1 MVSFTLCLIDAELII
16 ATDLEDILN
25 TNTKNN
31 LILNKLEDK
40 KNIKLLP
47 LEWNNEKHINNL
59 FNLYPNL
66 DYIIL
71 SECLYEDA
79 PFDKLLLTL
88 IKLSKFYKN
97 IEIFFIYKKR
107 YIFQDKCI
115 EKLKKYYEIDNID
128 RNDIH
133 QDFRNNDN
141 YQFFKIKFIK

>member
-59 FNLYPNL
+59 FNLYPHF
-66 DYIIL
+66 DYIL
-71 SECLYEDA
+71 FYQNV
-79 PFDKLLLTL
+79 FMKMLLL
-88 IKLSKFYKN
+88 IN
-97 IEIFFIYKKR
+97 
-107 YIFQDKCI
+107 
-115 EKLKKYYEIDNID
+115 YY
-128 RNDIH
+128 
-133 QDFRNNDN
+133 
-141 YQFFKIKFIK
+141 

>member
-1 MVSFTLCLIDAELII
+1 MVSFTLCLIDVELVI
-16 ATDLEDILN
+16 ATELEDILN

-59 FNLYPNL
+59 FNLYPHL

-115 EKLKKYYEIDNID
+115 EKLKKYYEIENID

>member
-1 MVSFTLCLIDAELII
+1 MVSFTLCLIDVELII
-16 ATDLEDILN
+16 ATELEDILN

-59 FNLYPNL
+59 FNLYPHL

-71 SECLYEDA
+71 SECLYEEA

-115 EKLKKYYEIDNID
+115 EKLKKYYEIENID

-141 YQFFKIKFIK
+141 YQFFKIKFI